1 MNGNEVDSSFCPD
14 CFEQKPCPNQQYDDD
29 YDPCYADEDWSEENI
44 DDLDDIEIPDIVGLI
59 DDEEDENQVTV
70 REEEQPRS
78 DQRNE
83 SDMIIPTIK
92 LNPLNDEN
100 NNNNDDNY
108 YKENYNDSRYSS
120 EDEENYY
127 KYDEDDEDEDQ
138 YLRNEG
144 YYK

>member
-100 NNNNDDNY
+100 NNDDDNY